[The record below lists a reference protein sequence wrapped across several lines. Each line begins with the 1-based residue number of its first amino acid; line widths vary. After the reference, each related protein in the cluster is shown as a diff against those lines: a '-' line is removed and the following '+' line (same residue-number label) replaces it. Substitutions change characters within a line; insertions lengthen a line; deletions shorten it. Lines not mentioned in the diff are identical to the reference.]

1 MRGKGEGGES
11 ESRVKGTLPLRS
23 KWVMKKRGRRSN
35 TRKRREHGRNAVDW
49 EGEGASRR
57 VAKETLPRRSM
68 WSMKDE

>member
-1 MRGKGEGGES
+1 M
-11 ESRVKGTLPLRS
+11 PQRS

-35 TRKRREHGRNAVDW
+35 TRKRREHGRKAVER

-68 WSMKDE
+68 WLMKDEGLMGSVLKAK